1 MNRTVV
7 AIVAL
12 CILSGMVRA
21 QAVTPKDFA
30 YTQMATPQHDAAAY
44 RIVLPLPVY
53 QNTFNEDLAD
63 LRVFNADGIAVPY
76 SLSRPAPQSQVHAT
90 PVTVPMFPLHEGVQI
105 SIDGVHLSINS
116 ADSAVNLQTQN
127 GTATTTAVRQ
137 YLLDTRTLDTA
148 LAALQLGLPDG
159 APDYTGRVGVEV
171 SDDLAAWHSVLTSAP
186 IANLH
191 ANGQT
196 LIENRVEFV
205 PAKAK
210 FWRLSWRGI
219 SPNFELTNILV
230 EPAGSVTE
238 PDRASLEVSGVA
250 DQKDPRQYTFDLGAR
265 PPVSRVNLILPDAN
279 SVIDAELSSRSTENS
294 PWRTVLHSGFYR
306 LKTPDAEQ
314 QNSALA
320 VSPFTDRYWR
330 ARIVSAGTLPQS
342 PLRLHVEWIPNEVT
356 FLAQGHSPFVLAYGD
371 AFARRAEADLSNLPK
386 AMEIAPAVLGSVQ
399 ISGGPKRLIAKPAP
413 FPAIRVLLW
422 AVLLLAVLVLSW
434 MAYRLSNDPKS
445 S

>member
-1 MNRTVV
+1 VNRTL
-7 AIVAL
+7 VAL
-12 CILSGMVRA
+12 LALSISSGIVRA
-21 QAVTPKDFA
+21 QAITPKDFA
-30 YTQMATPQHDAAAY
+30 YTQVATPQRDAAAY
-44 RIVLPLPVY
+44 RVALPLPVY

-63 LRVFNADGIAVPY
+63 LRVFNSDGVAVPY
-76 SLSRPAPQSQVHAT
+76 SLSRPAPQSQVQST
-90 PVTVPMFPLHEGVQI
+90 PVDVPMFPLREGAQI

-116 ADSAVNLQTQN
+116 AGSAVNLQTQN
-127 GTATTTAVRQ
+127 GSTTTSAVRQ
-137 YLLDTRTLDTA
+137 YLLDTRALDTA
-148 LAALQLGLPDG
+148 LAALQLSLPDG
-159 APDYTGRVGVEV
+159 APDFTGRLGVEA
-171 SDDLAAWHSVLTSAP
+171 SDDLAAWRSVLTSAP

-191 ANGQT
+191 ANGQR
-196 LIENRVEFV
+196 LVENRVEFA
-205 PAKAK
+205 PTKAK

-238 PDRASLEVSGVA
+238 PDRTSLEVSGVA

-279 SVIDAELSSRSTENS
+279 SVIDAELSTRSTENS

-314 QNSALA
+314 QNSALV
-320 VSPFTDRYWR
+320 VSPDTDRYWR
-330 ARIVSAGTLPQS
+330 ARIVGAGTLPQS

-371 AFARRAEADLSNLPK
+371 ALARRAEADLSNLPK

-399 ISGGPKRLIAKPAP
+399 VSGGPKRLIAKPAP
-413 FPAIRVLLW
+413 FPAMRVLLW
-422 AVLLLAVLVLSW
+422 GVLLLAVLVLGW
-434 MAYRLSNDPKS
+434 MAYRLSDDPKNI
-445 S
+445 